1 MEINVNHTIRI
12 ICEVPF
18 YIIDNFS
25 FYWDINCHA
34 KLSVKGCINQS
45 IQYMKEALYNS
56 KICVRKDCDDRQQII
71 FYGYVSKVSEI
82 VTGGFNKKYFWRQCQ
97 ALICWIK
104 N

>member
-45 IQYMKEALYNS
+45 IQYMKEALYN
-56 KICVRKDCDDRQQII
+56 
-71 FYGYVSKVSEI
+71 
-82 VTGGFNKKYFWRQCQ
+82 T
-97 ALICWIK
+97 
-104 N
+104 

>member
-45 IQYMKEALYNS
+45 IQYMKE
-56 KICVRKDCDDRQQII
+56 
-71 FYGYVSKVSEI
+71 G
-82 VTGGFNKKYFWRQCQ
+82 
-97 ALICWIK
+97 
-104 N
+104 